1 MIAAPLASDL
11 WDAAAVAAHLKLSRT
26 QFYRRRQALEKKGF
40 PKPIPE
46 TRLYQP
52 VAIIA
57 WEMEASTGRR
67 MDGVAMLEAAG
78 MSNISTARLLA
89 ARAEKL
95 LADN

>member
-1 MIAAPLASDL
+1 MGDPALATCL
-11 WDAAAVAAHLKLSRT
+11 WDAAAVARHLQLSRT
-26 QFYRRRQALEKKGF
+26 QFYRRRPALEKRGF

-67 MDGVAMLEAAG
+67 LDGVALLEAAG
-78 MSNISTARLLA
+78 LANVSTHRILNARAERLLA
-89 ARAEKL
+89 DR
-95 LADN
+95 